1 METDSRATETQP
13 PLEIE
18 RADTTF
24 SVADTSTN
32 GVPNL
37 RRLRLRRANRSEVVP
52 VPARVEGLIG
62 QEHPARLIWDRTE
75 ELDSSAFYEG
85 IKVVEGEPGRPAID
99 PKILIVL
106 WVYATSQ
113 GVDCAREIAELC
125 VEHLVY
131 IWICGG
137 VNVNYHTIS
146 DFRTNHEA
154 ELDALMTQIVGH
166 LDEEGLMDLE
176 IQTQDGMRVRAS
188 AGAASFHRQPTL
200 EKHLMQ
206 ARERVKMLE
215 EMEQVM
221 PDEHTAR
228 QEAAQERAA
237 KERVERLEAALEEMP
252 KVKAVKPAAKREEA
266 RVSSTDPEARV
277 MKMADGGYRPAYNWE
292 FAVELSH
299 FVITGVDVVNIG
311 SDKAQ
316 MIPMVEQ
323 VRKRTGRL
331 PKAWLID
338 GGFVKL
344 EAIETMDQNGVTV
357 YAPVPEPKDKTRDRY
372 APLATDS
379 TAIVQWRQ
387 RMGTEEGQSI
397 YKQRKLVELPNA
409 QARSRH
415 SVQQVRVRGQRKVR
429 CVALWVAITH
439 NLLIW
444 IRDRPRAA
452 ATSVPQAGR
461 AAA

>member
-1 METDSRATETQP
+1 
-13 PLEIE
+13 
-18 RADTTF
+18 
-24 SVADTSTN
+24 
-32 GVPNL
+32 
-37 RRLRLRRANRSEVVP
+37 
-52 VPARVEGLIG
+52 VEDLIG
-62 QEHPARLIWDRTE
+62 QEHPARLIWDRTG
-75 ELDSSAFYEG
+75 ELDLSAFYEG

-99 PKILIVL
+99 PKILIAL

-113 GVDCAREIAELC
+113 GVDCAREIGKLC
-125 VEHLVY
+125 VEHLAY

-137 VNVNYHTIS
+137 VSVNYHTIS
-146 DFRTNHEA
+146 DFRTDHEA

-215 EMEQVM
+215 EMKQVM

-228 QEAAQERAA
+228 QESAQERTA

-344 EAIETMDQNGVTV
+344 EAIETMDKDGVTV
-357 YAPVPEPKDKTRDRY
+357 YAPVPKPKDKTRDRY

-415 SVQQVRVRGQRKVR
+415 GVQQVRVRGRRKVR

>member
-1 METDSRATETQP
+1 METDSRAAEAQP
-13 PLEIE
+13 PLEVE
-18 RADTTF
+18 RANTF
-24 SVADTSTN
+24 SSVVDMSTN

-37 RRLRLRRANRSEVVP
+37 RRLRLHRANRSEVVP
-52 VPARVEGLIG
+52 VLARVEDLIG
-62 QEHPARLIWDRTE
+62 QEHPARLIWDRTG
-75 ELDSSAFYEG
+75 ELDLSAFYEG

-99 PKILIVL
+99 PKILIAL

-113 GVDCAREIAELC
+113 GVDCAREIGKLC
-125 VEHLVY
+125 VEHLAY

-137 VNVNYHTIS
+137 VSVNYHTIS
-146 DFRTNHEA
+146 DFRTDHEA

-215 EMEQVM
+215 EMKQVM

-228 QEAAQERAA
+228 QESAQERTA

-344 EAIETMDQNGVTV
+344 EAIETMDKDGVTV
-357 YAPVPEPKDKTRDRY
+357 YAPVPKPKDKTRDRY

-415 SVQQVRVRGQRKVR
+415 GVQQVRVRGRRKVR

>member
-1 METDSRATETQP
+1 
-13 PLEIE
+13 
-18 RADTTF
+18 
-24 SVADTSTN
+24 
-32 GVPNL
+32 
-37 RRLRLRRANRSEVVP
+37 
-52 VPARVEGLIG
+52 
-62 QEHPARLIWDRTE
+62 
-75 ELDSSAFYEG
+75 LDLSAFYEG
-85 IKVVEGEPGRPAID
+85 IKVEEGKPGRPAID

-113 GVDCAREIAELC
+113 GVDCAREIAKLC

-137 VNVNYHTIS
+137 VSVNYHTIS
-146 DFRTNHEA
+146 DFRVDYEA
-154 ELDALMTQIVGH
+154 ELDALMTQILGH
-166 LDEEGLMDLE
+166 LDEEGLMELE

-206 ARERVKMLE
+206 AQEQVKVLE
-215 EMEQVM
+215 EMEQVT
-221 PDEHTAR
+221 PDERTER
-228 QEAAQERAA
+228 QKAAQKRAAQEQ
-237 KERVERLEAALEEMP
+237 VERLEAALEEMP

-299 FVITGVDVVNIG
+299 FAITGVDVVNIG

-323 VRKRTGRL
+323 VKKRTGRL

-344 EAIETMDQNGVTV
+344 EAIETMDKDGVTI
-357 YAPVPEPKDKTRDRY
+357 YAPVPKPKDKTRDRY
-372 APLATDS
+372 TPLDTDS
-379 TAIVQWRQ
+379 TAIAQWRQ

-415 SVQQVRVRGQRKVR
+415 GVQQVRVRGRRKVR

-444 IRDRPRAA
+444 IRHRPPIAS
-452 ATSVPQAGR
+452 TSAPLAEQVVA
-461 AAA
+461 

>member
-1 METDSRATETQP
+1 
-13 PLEIE
+13 
-18 RADTTF
+18 
-24 SVADTSTN
+24 V
-32 GVPNL
+32 
-37 RRLRLRRANRSEVVP
+37 
-52 VPARVEGLIG
+52 
-62 QEHPARLIWDRTE
+62 
-75 ELDSSAFYEG
+75 
-85 IKVVEGEPGRPAID
+85 
-99 PKILIVL
+99 
-106 WVYATSQ
+106 
-113 GVDCAREIAELC
+113 
-125 VEHLVY
+125 
-131 IWICGG
+131 
-137 VNVNYHTIS
+137 
-146 DFRTNHEA
+146 
-154 ELDALMTQIVGH
+154 TQIVGH
-166 LDEEGLMDLE
+166 LDEESLMDLE
-176 IQTQDGMRVRAS
+176 VQTQDGMRVRAS

-206 ARERVKMLE
+206 ARERGKMVE

-221 PDEHTAR
+221 PDERTTR
-228 QEAAQERAA
+228 QKAAQERAA
-237 KERVERLEAALEEMP
+237 KERVERLETALEEMP
-252 KVKAVKPAAKREEA
+252 KVKAVKPTAKREEA

-311 SDKAQ
+311 SDKA
-316 MIPMVEQ
+316 
-323 VRKRTGRL
+323 
-331 PKAWLID
+331 D

-344 EAIETMDQNGVTV
+344 KAIETMDKNGVTV

-415 SVQQVRVRGQRKVR
+415 GVQQVRVRGRRKVR

-444 IRDRPRAA
+444 IRHRLPVASTSAPLAKQIAA
-452 ATSVPQAGR
+452 
-461 AAA
+461 

>member
-1 METDSRATETQP
+1 
-13 PLEIE
+13 
-18 RADTTF
+18 
-24 SVADTSTN
+24 
-32 GVPNL
+32 
-37 RRLRLRRANRSEVVP
+37 
-52 VPARVEGLIG
+52 VEDLIG
-62 QEHPARLIWDRTE
+62 QDHPARLIWDRTG
-75 ELDSSAFYEG
+75 ELDLSAFYEG

-99 PKILIVL
+99 PKILTVL
-106 WVYATSQ
+106 WVYAISQ

-125 VEHLVY
+125 VEHLAY

-137 VNVNYHTIS
+137 VSVNYHTIS
-146 DFRTNHEA
+146 DFRVDYEV
-154 ELDALMTQIVGH
+154 ELDALMTQILGH
-166 LDEEGLMDLE
+166 LNEEGLMDLE

-200 EKHLMQ
+200 EKHLVQ
-206 ARERVKMLE
+206 AREQVKMLE
-215 EMEQVM
+215 MEQAT
-221 PDEHTAR
+221 PGEHTVR
-228 QEAAQERAA
+228 QKAAQERAA
-237 KERVERLEAALEEMP
+237 KEQVRRLEVALEEMP
-252 KVKAVKPAAKREEA
+252 KVKAVKPAAKREKA

-316 MIPMVEQ
+316 MIPMVKQ
-323 VRKRTGRL
+323 VTKRTGHL
-331 PKAWLID
+331 PQAWLID

-344 EAIETMDQNGVTV
+344 EAIETMDKDGVTV
-357 YAPVPEPKDKTRDRY
+357 YAPVPKPKDKTRDRY

-387 RMGTEEGQSI
+387 RMGTEEGQAI

-415 SVQQVRVRGQRKVR
+415 SVQQVRVRGRRKVR

-444 IRDRPRAA
+444 IRHRPSTTSTSAPLAEQVAA
-452 ATSVPQAGR
+452 
-461 AAA
+461 

>member
-1 METDSRATETQP
+1 
-13 PLEIE
+13 
-18 RADTTF
+18 
-24 SVADTSTN
+24 
-32 GVPNL
+32 
-37 RRLRLRRANRSEVVP
+37 
-52 VPARVEGLIG
+52 VEDLIG
-62 QEHPARLIWDRTE
+62 QDHPARLIWDRTG
-75 ELDSSAFYEG
+75 ELDLSVFYEG

-137 VNVNYHTIS
+137 VSVNYHTIS
-146 DFRTNHEA
+146 DFRVDCEA
-154 ELDALMTQIVGH
+154 ELDALMTQIVGY

-188 AGAASFHRQPTL
+188 AGAGSFHRQPTL

-215 EMEQVM
+215 QVM
-221 PDEHTAR
+221 PNGRTAR
-228 QEAAQERAA
+228 QKAAQERAA
-237 KERVERLEAALEEMP
+237 KERVERLEAALEQMP
-252 KVKAVKPAAKREEA
+252 KVKAAKPAAKREEA
-266 RVSSTDPEARV
+266 RVSSTDTEARV

-323 VRKRTGRL
+323 VKKRTGRL

-357 YAPVPEPKDKTRDRY
+357 YAPVPKPKDKTRDRY
-372 APLATDS
+372 TPLDTDS
-379 TAIVQWRQ
+379 TAIAQWRQ
-387 RMGTEEGQSI
+387 RMGTEAGQSI
-397 YKQRKLVELPNA
+397 YKKRKLVELPNA
-409 QARSRH
+409 QARSRYG
-415 SVQQVRVRGQRKVR
+415 VQQVRVRGRRKVR
-429 CVALWVAITH
+429 GVALWVAITH

-444 IRDRPRAA
+444 IRHRPPVVS
-452 ATSVPQAGR
+452 TSVPL
-461 AAA
+461 AA

>member
-1 METDSRATETQP
+1 METDSRAAETRP
-13 PLEIE
+13 PLEIG
-18 RADTTF
+18 RANSSF
-24 SVADTSTN
+24 SVVDTSTN

-52 VPARVEGLIG
+52 VPARVEDLIG
-62 QEHPARLIWDRTE
+62 QDHPARLIWDRTG
-75 ELDSSAFYEG
+75 ELDLSVFYEG

-113 GVDCAREIAELC
+113 GVDSAREIAELC

-137 VNVNYHTIS
+137 VSVNYHTIS
-146 DFRTNHEA
+146 DFRVDYEA

-166 LDEEGLMDLE
+166 LDEEGLLDLE
-176 IQTQDGMRVRAS
+176 VQTQDGMRVRAS

-221 PDEHTAR
+221 PDERTTR
-228 QEAAQERAA
+228 QKAAQERAA
-237 KERVERLEAALEEMP
+237 NERVERLETALEEMP
-252 KVKAVKPAAKREEA
+252 KVKAAKPAAKREEA

-277 MKMADGGYRPAYNWE
+277 MKMANGGYRPAYNWE

-323 VRKRTGRL
+323 VKKRTGRL
-331 PKAWLID
+331 PKAWLVD

-344 EAIETMDQNGVTV
+344 KAIETMDKDGVTV

-379 TAIVQWRQ
+379 TAIAQWRQ

-415 SVQQVRVRGQRKVR
+415 GVQQVRVRGRRKVR

-444 IRDRPRAA
+444 IRHRLPVASTSAPLAKQIAA
-452 ATSVPQAGR
+452 
-461 AAA
+461 